1 MSAELPDPLVY
12 DALVSFD
19 HVSSVRL
26 GIPLAV
32 ETVTDS
38 LKLIVMIA
46 MSPSLRALEGTP
58 MTVVPLTDVKAT
70 DVTDGAVAS
79 TVMFAP

>member
-12 DALVSFD
+12 GALVSFD
-19 HVSSVRL
+19 PVSSVKP

-38 LKLIVMIA
+38 SKLIVMIA
-46 MSPSLRALEGTP
+46 VSPSLRALEGTP

-70 DVTDGAVAS
+70 DVTDGAVVS
-79 TVMFAP
+79 TVMLAT